1 MVSGYTLKWR
11 HDLPNVIGTIRHIFQ
26 YPVKSMAGVCLDTAS
41 LGWHGLEGD
50 RRFAFRRA
58 ADKSGFPWLTASRL
72 PELLLYK
79 PLRQA
84 ELESKHPTHV
94 LTPGG
99 RELELRSEELQAE
112 LAQKHGS
119 AVELMQLNHGI
130 FDEAPVSIISLETIL
145 EMGREAGRELDVR
158 RFRPN
163 IVVETNSFEPF
174 AEDSWLGR
182 SVCFGAEADSPA
194 VSIAMRDERCVMINL
209 DPETA
214 EKDTSVTKAA
224 VGLNGNHAGVYATV
238 ICVGE
243 LAVGQ
248 KVYLR

>member
-99 RELELRSEELQAE
+99 RELEVRSEELQAE

-158 RFRPN
+158 YDQW
-163 IVVETNSFEPF
+163 SFSDDDLEP
-174 AEDSWLGR
+174 D
-182 SVCFGAEADSPA
+182 DSPLLA
-194 VSIAMRDERCVMINL
+194 RATRRVGNDQLYLGTEARRCG
-209 DPETA
+209 
-214 EKDTSVTKAA
+214 S
-224 VGLNGNHAGVYATV
+224 GNRCHSF
-238 ICVGE
+238 
-243 LAVGQ
+243 
-248 KVYLR
+248 

>member
-1 MVSGYTLKWR
+1 
-11 HDLPNVIGTIRHIFQ
+11 
-26 YPVKSMAGVCLDTAS
+26 MAGVSLDTAI

-50 RRFAFRRA
+50 RRFALRRA

-84 ELESKHPTHV
+84 EGESKYPTHV
-94 LTPGG
+94 LTPDG
-99 RELELRSEELQAE
+99 RELELDGEELQIE

-119 AVELMQLNHGI
+119 AVELMRFNHGI
-130 FDEAPVSIISLETIL
+130 FDEAPVSI
-145 EMGREAGRELDVR
+145 
-158 RFRPN
+158 
-163 IVVETNSFEPF
+163 
-174 AEDSWLGR
+174 
-182 SVCFGAEADSPA
+182 
-194 VSIAMRDERCVMINL
+194 MINL
-209 DPETA
+209 DPATA
-214 EKDTSVTKAA
+214 EKDTRVTKAA

-248 KVYLR
+248 RVYLR

>member
-1 MVSGYTLKWR
+1 M
-11 HDLPNVIGTIRHIFQ
+11 PNVIGTIRHIFQ

-50 RRFAFRRA
+50 RRFAFRCA

-79 PLRQA
+79 PLRQP
-84 ELESKHPTHV
+84 ELESKYPTHV

-158 RFRPN
+158 YDQWSFSDDDLEPDDPPLLARPTGRLRN
-163 IVVETNSFEPF
+163 DQLYVGTKTRRRGSGNRCHSF
-174 AEDSWLGR
+174 
-182 SVCFGAEADSPA
+182 
-194 VSIAMRDERCVMINL
+194 
-209 DPETA
+209 
-214 EKDTSVTKAA
+214 
-224 VGLNGNHAGVYATV
+224 
-238 ICVGE
+238 
-243 LAVGQ
+243 
-248 KVYLR
+248 

>member
-84 ELESKHPTHV
+84 ELESKYPTHV
-94 LTPGG
+94 LTPSG

-158 RFRPN
+158 YDQWSFSDDDLEPDDPPLLARPTGRLRN
-163 IVVETNSFEPF
+163 DQLYVGTKTRRRGSGNRCHSF
-174 AEDSWLGR
+174 
-182 SVCFGAEADSPA
+182 
-194 VSIAMRDERCVMINL
+194 
-209 DPETA
+209 
-214 EKDTSVTKAA
+214 
-224 VGLNGNHAGVYATV
+224 
-238 ICVGE
+238 
-243 LAVGQ
+243 
-248 KVYLR
+248 

>member
-1 MVSGYTLKWR
+1 
-11 HDLPNVIGTIRHIFQ
+11 
-26 YPVKSMAGVCLDTAS
+26 MAGVSLDTAS

-79 PLRQA
+79 PFGQA
-84 ELESKHPTHV
+84 EHELKRPTHV
-94 LTPGG
+94 LTPDG
-99 RELELRSEELQAE
+99 RELELGGEELQTE

-119 AVELMQLNHGI
+119 AVELMQFNDGI

-145 EMGREAGRELDVR
+145 EMGREAGRDLDVR

-163 IVVETNSFEPF
+163 IVVETNSLEPF
-174 AEDSWLGR
+174 AEDSWVGK
-182 SVCFGAEADSPA
+182 SVCFGAEADGPA

-214 EKDTSVTKAA
+214 EKDTSMTKAA
-224 VGLNGNHAGVYATV
+224 VALNGNHAGVYAMV
-238 ICVGE
+238 VCPGE
-243 LAVGQ
+243 LAVDQ

>member
-11 HDLPNVIGTIRHIFQ
+11 HDLPNEIGTIRHIFQ

-94 LTPGG
+94 LTPSGSRDC
-99 RELELRSEELQAE
+99 RERHQCDKSCCGSERESRWSLCDGHLR
-112 LAQKHGS
+112 
-119 AVELMQLNHGI
+119 
-130 FDEAPVSIISLETIL
+130 
-145 EMGREAGRELDVR
+145 
-158 RFRPN
+158 
-163 IVVETNSFEPF
+163 
-174 AEDSWLGR
+174 W
-182 SVCFGAEADSPA
+182 
-194 VSIAMRDERCVMINL
+194 
-209 DPETA
+209 
-214 EKDTSVTKAA
+214 
-224 VGLNGNHAGVYATV
+224 
-238 ICVGE
+238 
-243 LAVGQ
+243 
-248 KVYLR
+248 

>member
-1 MVSGYTLKWR
+1 MG
-11 HDLPNVIGTIRHIFQ
+11 
-26 YPVKSMAGVCLDTAS
+26 GVPLDIAT

-79 PLRQA
+79 PLGQA
-84 ELESKHPTHV
+84 EHEAKRPTYV

-99 RELELRSEELQAE
+99 RELELDGEELQAE

-119 AVELMQLNHGI
+119 AVELMQFNHGI
-130 FDEAPVSIISLETIL
+130 FDEAPVSVINLVTIL
-145 EMGREAGRELDVR
+145 EIEREAGQDLDVR

-163 IVVETNSFEPF
+163 IVVETNSVEPF

-182 SVCFGAEADSPA
+182 SLCFGAPDGPA
-194 VSIAMRDERCVMINL
+194 VSIAMRDKRCVMINL

-214 EKDTSVTKAA
+214 EADINMTKAA

-238 ICVGE
+238 ICAGE

>member
-1 MVSGYTLKWR
+1 
-11 HDLPNVIGTIRHIFQ
+11 
-26 YPVKSMAGVCLDTAS
+26 MAGVSLDTAS

-79 PLRQA
+79 PLGQA
-84 ELESKHPTHV
+84 EHEPKRPTHV

-99 RELELRSEELQAE
+99 RELELGGEELQAE
-112 LAQKHGS
+112 LAQKLGS
-119 AVELMQLNHGI
+119 AVELMQFKHGI
-130 FDEAPVSIISLETIL
+130 FDEAPVSIINLVTIL
-145 EMGREAGRELDVR
+145 EIEREAGQELDVR

-163 IVVETNSFEPF
+163 IVLETNSFEAF

-182 SVCFGAEADSPA
+182 SLCFGAEADGPA
-194 VSIAMRDERCVMINL
+194 VSIAMRDKRCVMINL

-214 EKDTSVTKAA
+214 EADINVTKAA
-224 VGLNGNHAGVYATV
+224 VELNGNHAGVYATV
-238 ICVGE
+238 VCAGE